1 MLDKNQKRQRRP
13 SKRLREKNKGAINCY
28 MLISATMTSLNNLQ
42 HCGRTEKRRVPVS
55 AQIHTILKGTVSNA
69 LNSSILYVDS
79 LS

>member
-1 MLDKNQKRQRRP
+1 
-13 SKRLREKNKGAINCY
+13 

-55 AQIHTILKGTVSNA
+55 AQIQTILKGTVSNA
-69 LNSSILYVDS
+69 LDSSILYVDS